1 MQCPSCKEP
10 IDNDSRYCDECG
22 VQIKIC
28 PVCGKPGK
36 GKFCTQDQS
45 ELVPAGSAPQ
55 AQQTAAQKSQPS
67 ALAPAMAYNAPVKQ
81 YAAAGDTIKFTQTGF
96 AGAGIMFDAKDGDII
111 GRKNGSF
118 ISQFSSLQEVSGT
131 HCKVVKLP
139 GSAGANGWHIQDLG
153 STNGTFVQGNKI
165 APNVP
170 YPLSNGAAVK
180 IAIFDFT
187 VSFEEEDGGTKRL

>member
-22 VQIKIC
+22 AQIKIC

-36 GKFCTQDQS
+36 GKFCTQDQN
-45 ELVPAGSAPQ
+45 ELVWVGDMPAAKVSKPSNPAPTP
-55 AQQTAAQKSQPS
+55 QQFAS
-67 ALAPAMAYNAPVKQ
+67 
-81 YAAAGDTIKFTQTGF
+81 AAAGDTIKFTQTGF
-96 AGAGIMFDAKDGDII
+96 AGAGTMFEAKDGDII

-118 ISQFSSLQEVSGT
+118 ISQFSGMQEVSGT
-131 HCKVVKLP
+131 HCKVVKMP
-139 GSAGANGWHIQDLG
+139 NGSAGDKGWHIQDLG
-153 STNGTFVQGNKI
+153 STNGTFVQGNRI

-170 YPLSNGAAVK
+170 YPLTNGAAVK

-187 VSFEEEDGGTKRL
+187 VSFEEEDGGTRRI